1 MLLTVLSLLQH
12 LVALDAGGWRVV
24 RIGPPM
30 LDLQDHAL
38 SAHASVTMPHFS
50 LPTSSY
56 QKPPGMESVE
66 QLMSQAVS
74 DNGLRLDHDTVTD
87 GNCGPDAILRNL
99 LRLQLTHAQAR
110 RIVQLFESRGRP
122 AALQGLRLML
132 LIWIRDNVA
141 MEIVP
146 GTTLR
151 DWILM
156 EGFASLKDYIL
167 GEGYI
172 RGGFVF

>member
-1 MLLTVLSLLQH
+1 MRGVSGCAHRPT
-12 LVALDAGGWRVV
+12 DARLAGPCSERTC
-24 RIGPPM
+24 IGE
-30 LDLQDHAL
+30 
-38 SAHASVTMPHFS
+38 HASFQMADFLVP
-50 LPTSSY
+50 

-151 DWILM
+151 AWILM